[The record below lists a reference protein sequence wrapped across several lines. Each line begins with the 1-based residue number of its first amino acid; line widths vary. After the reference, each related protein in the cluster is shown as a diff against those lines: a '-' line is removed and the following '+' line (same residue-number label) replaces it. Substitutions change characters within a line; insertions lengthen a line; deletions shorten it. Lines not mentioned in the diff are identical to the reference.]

1 MAGRRLAR
9 GVKKGLRELNIRGLG
24 VIEDATLNLEPGFT
38 VITGETG
45 AGKTMVVTALSLL
58 MGGRADVSAIRHG
71 SDKASLSARLI
82 PNEGAVDLAQELGGD
97 IEDGELLITRTLSR
111 DGKNRAVLGG
121 APTTLNALSDLGEE
135 LIALH
140 AQSST
145 FRLLKGS
152 RQREIID
159 LFGGDELSKEL
170 IKYQKLFKEYRLIIS
185 EIEKILSLNQAR
197 ESEIKRINEFLL
209 NFNKVKPILNEV
221 KSLRERADQLENV
234 DSFTTGLQQANLS
247 LGEDESSALVQIS
260 QAKRAIEGIPAN
272 SKEIDDLKIEIS
284 QLQILVNE
292 LTRSISSQLDSLE
305 SNPQELETI
314 NLRRSELSAL
324 FRKFSV
330 DQYEDPAA
338 ELISRADADAKLLT
352 QLQDGDGAVAELE
365 NRKAIISED
374 LGKSA
379 NKLTALRKVVAEKL
393 SLESTNEIKA
403 LAMPNAKL
411 IIEISPTSSELSVL
425 FAGELLPC
433 GSFGSDDA
441 TFLLIAHPGAPALPI
456 QKGASGGELSRV
468 MLAIELVLAQT
479 GSVPT
484 YLFDE
489 VDAGVGGKAAVE
501 VGRRLA
507 LLARHAQVLVV
518 THLPQVAAWAD
529 QHFAIL
535 KSSTESVTS
544 SDIKLLTSE
553 ERVSEIAR
561 MMTGLS
567 DSSSAQEHA
576 GELLDLVKMEKGRA
590 QVR

>member
-1 MAGRRLAR
+1 M
-9 GVKKGLRELNIRGLG
+9 
-24 VIEDATLNLEPGFT
+24 
-38 VITGETG
+38 
-45 AGKTMVVTALSLL
+45 
-58 MGGRADVSAIRHG
+58 
-71 SDKASLSARLI
+71 
-82 PNEGAVDLAQELGGD
+82 
-97 IEDGELLITRTLSR
+97 
-111 DGKNRAVLGG
+111 
-121 APTTLNALSDLGEE
+121 
-135 LIALH
+135 
-140 AQSST
+140 
-145 FRLLKGS
+145 
-152 RQREIID
+152 
-159 LFGGDELSKEL
+159 

-185 EIEKILSLNQAR
+185 EIEKILSLNLAR
-197 ESEIKRINEFLL
+197 ESEIKRINEFLVL
-209 NFNKVKPILNEV
+209 FNKVKPIPNEV

-324 FRKFSV
+324 FRKFAV

-338 ELISRADADAKLLT
+338 ELISRADADAKLLA

-365 NRKAIISED
+365 KRKAIISED

-379 NKLTALRKVVAEKL
+379 NKLTVLRKVVAEKL
-393 SLESTNEIKA
+393 SIESSNEIKA

-411 IIEISPTSSELSVL
+411 IIEISPTSAELSVL

-468 MLAIELVLAQT
+468 MLAIELVLAQA

>member
-1 MAGRRLAR
+1 M
-9 GVKKGLRELNIRGLG
+9 KKGLRELNIRGLG
-24 VIEDATLNLEPGFT
+24 VIEEATLNLEPGFT

-82 PNEGAVDLAQELGGD
+82 PNENAFDLAQELGGD
-97 IEDGELLITRTLSR
+97 IEEGELLITRTLSR

-159 LFGGDELSKEL
+159 LFGGTELSKEL
-170 IKYQKLFKEYRLIIS
+170 VKYQKLFKEYRSVIA
-185 EIEKILSLNQAR
+185 EIEKIFSLNQAR

-209 NFNKVKPILNEV
+209 SFNKVKPIQNEG

-234 DSFTTGLQQANLS
+234 DSFTTGLQQANIS

-260 QAKRAIEGIPAN
+260 KAKRAIEGIPAH

-292 LTRSISSQLDSLE
+292 LTRSISGQLDSLE
-305 SNPQELETI
+305 RNPQELEKI
-314 NLRRSELSAL
+314 NLRRSEISAL
-324 FRKFSV
+324 FRKFAV
-330 DQYEDPAA
+330 DQYEDPAS
-338 ELISRADADAKLLT
+338 ELIARADADTKLLQ

-365 NRKAIISED
+365 KRKAVIAED

-379 NKLTALRKVVAEKL
+379 KKLTTLRKSVAEKL
-393 SLESTNEIKA
+393 SVESSNEIKA

-425 FAGELLPC
+425 FEGELLPC
-433 GSFGSDDA
+433 APFGSDDA
-441 TFLLIAHPGAPALPI
+441 TFLLVPHPGAPALPI

-468 MLAIELVLAQT
+468 MLAIELVLAQA

-529 QHFAIL
+529 HHFAIL
-535 KSSTESVTS
+535 KSSSESVTS
-544 SDIKLLTSE
+544 SDIKLLTSG

-590 QVR
+590 PVR

>member
-1 MAGRRLAR
+1 M
-9 GVKKGLRELNIRGLG
+9 KKGLRELNIRGLG

-82 PNEGAVDLAQELGGD
+82 PNEKAVDLAQELGGD
-97 IEDGELLITRTLSR
+97 IEDEELLITRTLSR
-111 DGKNRAVLGG
+111 DGKNRAILGG

-170 IKYQKLFKEYRLIIS
+170 INYQKLFKEYRSIIS

-209 NFNKVKPILNEV
+209 HFNKVKPIPNEV

-260 QAKRAIEGIPAN
+260 QAKRAIEGIPGN
-272 SKEIDDLKIEIS
+272 LKEIDDLKIEIS

-324 FRKFSV
+324 FRKFAV

-338 ELISRADADAKLLT
+338 ELIVRADADAKLLA

-365 NRKAIISED
+365 KRKAIISED

-379 NKLTALRKVVAEKL
+379 TKLTTLRKVVAEKL
-393 SLESTNEIKA
+393 SIESSNEIKA

-425 FAGELLPC
+425 YEGELLPC

-441 TFLLIAHPGAPALPI
+441 TFLLVPHPGAPALPI

-468 MLAIELVLAQT
+468 MLAIELVLAQA
-479 GSVPT
+479 GSIPT

-544 SDIKLLTSE
+544 SDIKLLSSA

>member
-1 MAGRRLAR
+1 M
-9 GVKKGLRELNIRGLG
+9 KKGLRELNIRGLG
-24 VIEDATLNLEPGFT
+24 VIEEATLNLEPGFT

-82 PNEGAVDLAQELGGD
+82 PNENAFNLAQELGGD
-97 IEDGELLITRTLSR
+97 IEEGELLITRTLSR

-159 LFGGDELSKEL
+159 LFGGTELSKEL
-170 IKYQKLFKEYRLIIS
+170 VKYQKLFKEYRSVIA
-185 EIEKILSLNQAR
+185 EIEKIFSLNQAR

-209 NFNKVKPILNEV
+209 SFNKVKPIQNEG

-234 DSFTTGLQQANLS
+234 DSFTTGLQQANIS

-260 QAKRAIEGIPAN
+260 KAKRAIEGIPAH

-292 LTRSISSQLDSLE
+292 LTRSISGQLDSLE
-305 SNPQELETI
+305 SNPQELEKI
-314 NLRRSELSAL
+314 NLRRSEISAL
-324 FRKFSV
+324 FRKFAV
-330 DQYEDPAA
+330 DQYEDPAS
-338 ELISRADADAKLLT
+338 ELIARADADTKLLQ

-365 NRKAIISED
+365 KRKAVIAED

-379 NKLTALRKVVAEKL
+379 KKLTTLRKSVAEKL
-393 SLESTNEIKA
+393 SVESSNEIKA

-425 FAGELLPC
+425 FEGELLPC
-433 GSFGSDDA
+433 APFGSDDA
-441 TFLLIAHPGAPALPI
+441 TFLLVPHPGAPALPI

-468 MLAIELVLAQT
+468 MLAIELVLAQA

-529 QHFAIL
+529 HHFAIL
-535 KSSTESVTS
+535 KSSSESVTS
-544 SDIKLLTSE
+544 SDIKLLTSG

-590 QVR
+590 PVR

>member
-1 MAGRRLAR
+1 VA
-9 GVKKGLRELNIRGLG
+9 KGLKELNIRGLG
-24 VIEDATLNLEPGFT
+24 VIEDATLNLETGFT

-71 SDKASLSARLI
+71 SDKASLSARLV
-82 PNEGAVDLAQELGGD
+82 PNENAVELTQELGGD
-97 IEDGELLITRTLSR
+97 IEEGELIITRTLSR

-159 LFGGDELSKEL
+159 LFGGSELSKEL
-170 IKYQKLFKEYRLIIS
+170 GKYQKLFKEYRSVIA

-197 ESEIKRINEFLL
+197 ESEIKRINEFLQHY
-209 NFNKVKPILNEV
+209 NKVKPVFNEV
-221 KSLRERADQLENV
+221 KNLRERADQLENV
-234 DSFTTGLQQANLS
+234 DSFTSGLQEANLF

-260 QAKRAIEGIPAN
+260 KAKRSIEGIPAN
-272 SKEIDDLKIEIS
+272 SKEIEDLKIEIS

-314 NLRRSELSAL
+314 NLRRSDLSAL

-338 ELISRADADAKLLT
+338 ELISRADADTKLLQ
-352 QLQDGDGAVAELE
+352 QLQDGDGAVVELE
-365 NRKAIISED
+365 KRKSAISAD

-379 NKLTALRKVVAEKL
+379 KKLTQLRKVVAEKL
-393 SLESTNEIKA
+393 SVESTNEIKA

-411 IIEISPTSSELSVL
+411 IIEISATSSDLSVL
-425 FAGELLPC
+425 FEGELLPC
-433 GSFGSDDA
+433 APFGSDDA
-441 TFLLIAHPGAPALPI
+441 TFLLIPHPGAPALPI

-468 MLAIELVLAQT
+468 MLAIELVLAQA

-535 KSSTESVTS
+535 KSSSESVTS
-544 SDIKLLTSE
+544 SDIKLLTSG

-590 QVR
+590 PVR

>member
-197 ESEIKRINEFLL
+197 ESEIKRINEFFL

-411 IIEISPTSSELSVL
+411 IIEISPTTSELSVL
-425 FAGELLPC
+425 FEGELLPC

>member
-1 MAGRRLAR
+1 VA
-9 GVKKGLRELNIRGLG
+9 KGLKELNIRGLG

-71 SDKASLSARLI
+71 SDKASLSARLV
-82 PNEGAVDLAQELGGD
+82 PNENAVELTQELGGD
-97 IEDGELLITRTLSR
+97 IEEGELIITRTLSR

-159 LFGGDELSKEL
+159 LFGGSELSKEL
-170 IKYQKLFKEYRLIIS
+170 AKYQKLFKEYRSVIA

-197 ESEIKRINEFLL
+197 ESEIKRINEFLQHY
-209 NFNKVKPILNEV
+209 NKVKPVFNEV
-221 KSLRERADQLENV
+221 KNLRERADQLENV
-234 DSFTTGLQQANLS
+234 DSFTSGLQEANLF

-260 QAKRAIEGIPAN
+260 KAKRSIEGIPAN
-272 SKEIDDLKIEIS
+272 SKEIEDLKIEIS

-314 NLRRSELSAL
+314 NLRRSDLSAL

-338 ELISRADADAKLLT
+338 ELISRADADTKLLQ
-352 QLQDGDGAVAELE
+352 QLQDGDGAVVELE
-365 NRKAIISED
+365 KRKSAISAD

-379 NKLTALRKVVAEKL
+379 KKLTQLRKVVAEKL
-393 SLESTNEIKA
+393 SVESTNEIKA

-411 IIEISPTSSELSVL
+411 IIEISATSSDLSVL
-425 FAGELLPC
+425 FEGELLPC
-433 GSFGSDDA
+433 APFGSDDA
-441 TFLLIAHPGAPALPI
+441 TFLLIPHPGAPALPI

-468 MLAIELVLAQT
+468 MLAIELVLAQA

-535 KSSTESVTS
+535 KSSSESVTS
-544 SDIKLLTSE
+544 SDIKLLTSG

-590 QVR
+590 PVR

>member
-1 MAGRRLAR
+1 M
-9 GVKKGLRELNIRGLG
+9 KKGLRELNIRGLG
-24 VIEDATLNLEPGFT
+24 VIEEATLNLEPGFT

-82 PNEGAVDLAQELGGD
+82 PNENAFDLAQELGGD
-97 IEDGELLITRTLSR
+97 IEEGELLITRTLSR

-159 LFGGDELSKEL
+159 LFGGTELSKEL
-170 IKYQKLFKEYRLIIS
+170 VKYQKLFKEYRSVIA
-185 EIEKILSLNQAR
+185 EIEKISSLNQAR

-209 NFNKVKPILNEV
+209 SFNKVKPIQNEG

-234 DSFTTGLQQANLS
+234 DSFTTGLQQANIS

-260 QAKRAIEGIPAN
+260 KAKRAIEGIPAH

-292 LTRSISSQLDSLE
+292 LTRSISGQLDSLE
-305 SNPQELETI
+305 SNPQELEKI
-314 NLRRSELSAL
+314 NLRRSEISAL
-324 FRKFSV
+324 FRKFAV
-330 DQYEDPAA
+330 DQYEDPAS
-338 ELISRADADAKLLT
+338 ELIARADADTKLLQ

-365 NRKAIISED
+365 KRKAVIAED

-379 NKLTALRKVVAEKL
+379 KKLTTLRKSVAEKL
-393 SLESTNEIKA
+393 SVESSNEIKA

-425 FAGELLPC
+425 FEGELLPC
-433 GSFGSDDA
+433 APFGSDDA
-441 TFLLIAHPGAPALPI
+441 TFLLVPHPGAPALPI

-468 MLAIELVLAQT
+468 MLAIELVLAQA

-529 QHFAIL
+529 HHFAIL
-535 KSSTESVTS
+535 KSSSESVTS
-544 SDIKLLTSE
+544 SDIKLLTSG

-590 QVR
+590 PVR

>member
-1 MAGRRLAR
+1 VA
-9 GVKKGLRELNIRGLG
+9 KGLKELNIRGLG

-71 SDKASLSARLI
+71 SDKASLSARLV
-82 PNEGAVDLAQELGGD
+82 PNENAVELTQELGGD
-97 IEDGELLITRTLSR
+97 IEEGELIITRTLSR

-159 LFGGDELSKEL
+159 LFGGSELSKEL
-170 IKYQKLFKEYRLIIS
+170 GKYQKLFKEYRSVIA

-197 ESEIKRINEFLL
+197 ESEIKRINEFLQHY
-209 NFNKVKPILNEV
+209 NKVKPVFNEV
-221 KSLRERADQLENV
+221 KNLRERADQLENV
-234 DSFTTGLQQANLS
+234 DSFTSGLQEANLF

-260 QAKRAIEGIPAN
+260 KAKRSIEGIPAN
-272 SKEIDDLKIEIS
+272 SKEIEDLKIEIS

-314 NLRRSELSAL
+314 NLRRSDLSAL

-338 ELISRADADAKLLT
+338 ELISRADADTKLLQ

-365 NRKAIISED
+365 KRKSAISAD

-379 NKLTALRKVVAEKL
+379 KKLTQLRKVVAEKL
-393 SLESTNEIKA
+393 SVESTNEIKA

-411 IIEISPTSSELSVL
+411 IIEISATSSDLSVL
-425 FAGELLPC
+425 FEGELLPC
-433 GSFGSDDA
+433 APFGSDDA
-441 TFLLIAHPGAPALPI
+441 TFLLIPHPGAPALPI

-468 MLAIELVLAQT
+468 MLAIELVLAQA

-535 KSSTESVTS
+535 KSSSESVTS
-544 SDIKLLTSE
+544 SDIKLLTSG

-590 QVR
+590 PVR

>member
-1 MAGRRLAR
+1 
-9 GVKKGLRELNIRGLG
+9 
-24 VIEDATLNLEPGFT
+24 
-38 VITGETG
+38 
-45 AGKTMVVTALSLL
+45 MVVTALSLL

-71 SDKASLSARLI
+71 SDKASLSARLL
-82 PNEGAVDLAQELGGD
+82 PNENAAELAQELGGD
-97 IEDGELLITRTLSR
+97 IEEGELIITRTLSR

-159 LFGGDELSKEL
+159 LFGGSELSKEL
-170 IKYQKLFKEYRLIIS
+170 TKYQKLFKEYRSVIA

-197 ESEIKRINEFLL
+197 ESEIKRINEFLQH
-209 NFNKVKPILNEV
+209 FNKVKPVFNEV
-221 KSLRERADQLENV
+221 KNLRERADQLENV
-234 DSFTTGLQQANLS
+234 DSFTSGLQEANLF

-260 QAKRAIEGIPAN
+260 KAKRSIEGIPAN

-284 QLQILVNE
+284 QIQILVNE

-305 SNPQELETI
+305 SNPQELEKI

-324 FRKFSV
+324 FRKFAV

-338 ELISRADADAKLLT
+338 ELISRADADNKLLQ
-352 QLQDGDGAVAELE
+352 QLQDGDGAIAELE
-365 NRKAIISED
+365 KKKVEISAD

-379 NKLTALRKVVAEKL
+379 KKLTQLRKAIAEKL
-393 SLESTNEIKA
+393 GVESTNEIKA

-411 IIEISPTSSELSVL
+411 IIEISPTTSELSVL
-425 FAGELLPC
+425 FEGELLPC
-433 GSFGSDDA
+433 APFGSDDA
-441 TFLLIAHPGAPALPI
+441 TFLLVPHPGAPALPI

-468 MLAIELVLAQT
+468 MLAIELVLAQA

-529 QHFAIL
+529 HHFAIL
-535 KSSTESVTS
+535 KSSSESVTS
-544 SDIKLLTSE
+544 SDIKLLTSG

-590 QVR
+590 PVR

>member
-1 MAGRRLAR
+1 M
-9 GVKKGLRELNIRGLG
+9 KKGLRELNIRGLG

-82 PNEGAVDLAQELGGD
+82 PNEKAVDLAQELGGD
-97 IEDGELLITRTLSR
+97 IEDEELLITRTLSR

-170 IKYQKLFKEYRLIIS
+170 INYQKLFKEYRLIIS

-209 NFNKVKPILNEV
+209 HFNKVKPIPNEV

-260 QAKRAIEGIPAN
+260 QAKRAIEGIPGN

-324 FRKFSV
+324 FRKFAV

-338 ELISRADADAKLLT
+338 ELISRADADAKLLA
-352 QLQDGDGAVAELE
+352 QLQDGDGAVVELE
-365 NRKAIISED
+365 KRKAIISED

-379 NKLTALRKVVAEKL
+379 TKLTTLRKVVAEKL
-393 SLESTNEIKA
+393 SIESSNEIKA

-441 TFLLIAHPGAPALPI
+441 TFLLVPHPGAPALPI

-468 MLAIELVLAQT
+468 MLAIELVLAQA

-544 SDIKLLTSE
+544 SDIKLLSSA

>member
-1 MAGRRLAR
+1 M
-9 GVKKGLRELNIRGLG
+9 KKGLRELNIRGLG

-82 PNEGAVDLAQELGGD
+82 PNEKAVDLAQELGGD
-97 IEDGELLITRTLSR
+97 IEDEELLITRTLSR

-209 NFNKVKPILNEV
+209 HFNKVKPILNEV

-234 DSFTTGLQQANLS
+234 DSFTTGLQQANLF

-292 LTRSISSQLDSLE
+292 LTRSVSSQLDSLE
-305 SNPQELETI
+305 SNPQELANI

-324 FRKFSV
+324 FRKFAV

-338 ELISRADADAKLLT
+338 ELISRVDADAKLLA

-365 NRKAIISED
+365 KRKAIISED

-379 NKLTALRKVVAEKL
+379 NKLTALRKGVAEKL
-393 SLESTNEIKA
+393 SIESSNEIKA

-425 FAGELLPC
+425 FEGELLPC

-468 MLAIELVLAQT
+468 MLAIELVLAQA

-544 SDIKLLTSE
+544 SDIKLLSSE

>member
-1 MAGRRLAR
+1 M
-9 GVKKGLRELNIRGLG
+9 KKGLRELNIRGLG

-82 PNEGAVDLAQELGGD
+82 PNEGAADLAQELGGD

-121 APTTLNALSDLGEE
+121 APTTLSALSDLGEE

-170 IKYQKLFKEYRLIIS
+170 IDYQKLFKEYRLIIS
-185 EIEKILSLNQAR
+185 EIEKILSLNLAR
-197 ESEIKRINEFLL
+197 ESEIKRINEFLVL
-209 NFNKVKPILNEV
+209 FNKVKPIPNEV

-324 FRKFSV
+324 FRKFAV

-338 ELISRADADAKLLT
+338 ELISRADADAKLLA

-365 NRKAIISED
+365 KRKAIISED

-379 NKLTALRKVVAEKL
+379 NKLTVLRKVVAEKL
-393 SLESTNEIKA
+393 SLESSNEIKA

-411 IIEISPTSSELSVL
+411 IIEISPTSAELSVL

-468 MLAIELVLAQT
+468 MLAIELVLAQA

>member
-197 ESEIKRINEFLL
+197 ESEIKRINEFFL

>member
-1 MAGRRLAR
+1 M
-9 GVKKGLRELNIRGLG
+9 KKGLRELNIRGLG
-24 VIEDATLNLEPGFT
+24 VIEEATLNLEPGFT

-82 PNEGAVDLAQELGGD
+82 PNENAFDLAQELGGD
-97 IEDGELLITRTLSR
+97 IEEGELLITRTLSR

-152 RQREIID
+152 KQREIID
-159 LFGGDELSKEL
+159 LFGGTELSKEL
-170 IKYQKLFKEYRLIIS
+170 VKYQKLFKEYRSVIA
-185 EIEKILSLNQAR
+185 EIEKIFSLNQAR

-209 NFNKVKPILNEV
+209 SFNKVKPIQNEG

-234 DSFTTGLQQANLS
+234 DSFTTGLQQANIS

-260 QAKRAIEGIPAN
+260 KAKRAIEGIPAH

-292 LTRSISSQLDSLE
+292 LTRSISGQLDSLE
-305 SNPQELETI
+305 SNPQELEKI
-314 NLRRSELSAL
+314 NLRRSEISAL
-324 FRKFSV
+324 FRKFAV
-330 DQYEDPAA
+330 DQYEDPAS
-338 ELISRADADAKLLT
+338 ELIARADADTKLLQ

-365 NRKAIISED
+365 KRKAVIAED

-379 NKLTALRKVVAEKL
+379 KKLTTLRKSVAEKL
-393 SLESTNEIKA
+393 SVESSNEIKA

-425 FAGELLPC
+425 FEGELLPC
-433 GSFGSDDA
+433 APFGSDDA
-441 TFLLIAHPGAPALPI
+441 TFLLVPHPGAPALPI

-468 MLAIELVLAQT
+468 MLAIELVLAQA

-529 QHFAIL
+529 HHFAIL
-535 KSSTESVTS
+535 KSSSESVTS
-544 SDIKLLTSE
+544 SDIKLLTSG

-576 GELLDLVKMEKGRA
+576 GELLDLVKMEKARA
-590 QVR
+590 PVR

>member
-1 MAGRRLAR
+1 M
-9 GVKKGLRELNIRGLG
+9 KKGLKELNIRGLG

-82 PNEGAVDLAQELGGD
+82 PNENAFDLAQELGGD

-159 LFGGDELSKEL
+159 LFGGSELSKEL
-170 IKYQKLFKEYRLIIS
+170 AKYQKLFKEYRAVIA
-185 EIEKILSLNQAR
+185 EIEKIFSLNQAR

-209 NFNKVKPILNEV
+209 SFNKVKPIHNEG

-234 DSFTTGLQQANLS
+234 DSFTSGLQEANLF

-260 QAKRAIEGIPAN
+260 KAKRSIEGIPAN
-272 SKEIDDLKIEIS
+272 SKEIEDLKIEIS
-284 QLQILVNE
+284 QIQILVNE

-305 SNPQELETI
+305 SNPHELEKI
-314 NLRRSELSAL
+314 NLRRSELTAL

-330 DQYEDPAA
+330 DQYEDPAT
-338 ELISRADADAKLLT
+338 ELISRAEADTKLLQ

-365 NRKAIISED
+365 KRKAIVAED

-379 NKLTALRKVVAEKL
+379 KKLTQLRKVVAEKL
-393 SLESTNEIKA
+393 GVESTNEIKA

-411 IIEISPTSSELSVL
+411 MIEISPTSSELSVL
-425 FAGELLPC
+425 FEGELLPC
-433 GSFGSDDA
+433 APFGSDDA
-441 TFLLIAHPGAPALPI
+441 TFLLIPHPGAPALPI

-468 MLAIELVLAQT
+468 MLAIELVLAQA

-535 KSSTESVTS
+535 KSSSESVTS
-544 SDIKLLTSE
+544 SDIKLLTSG

-590 QVR
+590 PVR

>member
-1 MAGRRLAR
+1 M
-9 GVKKGLRELNIRGLG
+9 KKGLRELNIRGLG

-82 PNEGAVDLAQELGGD
+82 PNEGAADLAQELGGD

-121 APTTLNALSDLGEE
+121 APTTLSALSDLGEE

-170 IKYQKLFKEYRLIIS
+170 IDYQKLFKEYRLIIS
-185 EIEKILSLNQAR
+185 EIEKILSLNLAR
-197 ESEIKRINEFLL
+197 ESEIKRINEFLVL
-209 NFNKVKPILNEV
+209 FNKVKPIPNEV

-324 FRKFSV
+324 FRKFAV

-338 ELISRADADAKLLT
+338 ELISRADADAKLLA

-365 NRKAIISED
+365 KRKAIISED

-379 NKLTALRKVVAEKL
+379 NKLTVLRKVVAEKL
-393 SLESTNEIKA
+393 SIESSNEIKA

-411 IIEISPTSSELSVL
+411 IIEISPTSAELSVL

-468 MLAIELVLAQT
+468 MLAIELVLAQA

>member
-1 MAGRRLAR
+1 M
-9 GVKKGLRELNIRGLG
+9 KKGLRELNIRGLG
-24 VIEDATLNLEPGFT
+24 VIDEATLNLEPGFT

-82 PNEGAVDLAQELGGD
+82 PNENAFNLAQELGGD
-97 IEDGELLITRTLSR
+97 IEEGELLITRTLSR

-159 LFGGDELSKEL
+159 LFGGTELSKEL
-170 IKYQKLFKEYRLIIS
+170 VKYQKLFKEYRSVIA
-185 EIEKILSLNQAR
+185 EIEKIFSLNQAR

-209 NFNKVKPILNEV
+209 SFNKVKPIQNEG

-234 DSFTTGLQQANLS
+234 DSFTTGLQQANIS

-260 QAKRAIEGIPAN
+260 KAKRAIEGIPAH

-292 LTRSISSQLDSLE
+292 LTRSISGQLDSLE
-305 SNPQELETI
+305 SNPQELEKI
-314 NLRRSELSAL
+314 NLRRSEISAL
-324 FRKFSV
+324 FRKFAV
-330 DQYEDPAA
+330 DQYEDPAS
-338 ELISRADADAKLLT
+338 ELIARADADTKLLQ

-365 NRKAIISED
+365 KRKAVIAED

-379 NKLTALRKVVAEKL
+379 KKLTTLRKSVAEKL
-393 SLESTNEIKA
+393 SVESSNEIKA

-425 FAGELLPC
+425 FEGELLPC
-433 GSFGSDDA
+433 APFGSDDA
-441 TFLLIAHPGAPALPI
+441 TFLLVPHPGAPALPI

-468 MLAIELVLAQT
+468 MLAIELVLAQA

-529 QHFAIL
+529 HHFAIL
-535 KSSTESVTS
+535 KSSSESVTS
-544 SDIKLLTSE
+544 SDIKLLTSG

-590 QVR
+590 PVR

>member
-1 MAGRRLAR
+1 M
-9 GVKKGLRELNIRGLG
+9 KKGLRELNIRGLG

-82 PNEGAVDLAQELGGD
+82 PNEKAVDLAQELGGD
-97 IEDGELLITRTLSR
+97 IEDEELLITRTLSR

-159 LFGGDELSKEL
+159 LFGGEELSKEL
-170 IKYQKLFKEYRLIIS
+170 VKYQKLFKEYRSIIS

-209 NFNKVKPILNEV
+209 HFNKVKPIPNEV

-260 QAKRAIEGIPAN
+260 QAKRAIEGIPGN

-324 FRKFSV
+324 FRKFAV

-338 ELISRADADAKLLT
+338 ELISRADADAKLLA

-365 NRKAIISED
+365 KRKAIISED

-379 NKLTALRKVVAEKL
+379 TKLTTLRKVVAEKL
-393 SLESTNEIKA
+393 SIESSNEIKA

-425 FAGELLPC
+425 YEGELLPC

-441 TFLLIAHPGAPALPI
+441 TFLLVPHPGAPALPI

-468 MLAIELVLAQT
+468 MLAIELVLAQA

-544 SDIKLLTSE
+544 SDIKLLSSA

>member
-1 MAGRRLAR
+1 MA
-9 GVKKGLRELNIRGLG
+9 KGLKELNIRGLG

-71 SDKASLSARLI
+71 SDKASLSARLL
-82 PNEGAVDLAQELGGD
+82 PNENAAELAQELGGD
-97 IEDGELLITRTLSR
+97 IEEGELIITRTLSR

-159 LFGGDELSKEL
+159 LFGGSELSKEL
-170 IKYQKLFKEYRLIIS
+170 TKYQKLFKEYRAVIA

-197 ESEIKRINEFLL
+197 ESEIKRINDFLQH
-209 NFNKVKPILNEV
+209 FNKVKPVFNEV
-221 KSLRERADQLENV
+221 KNLRERADQLENV
-234 DSFTTGLQQANLS
+234 DSFTSGLQEANLF

-260 QAKRAIEGIPAN
+260 KAKRSIEGIPAN

-284 QLQILVNE
+284 QIQILVNE

-305 SNPQELETI
+305 SNPQELEKI

-324 FRKFSV
+324 FRKFAV

-338 ELISRADADAKLLT
+338 ELISRADSDNKLLQ
-352 QLQDGDGAVAELE
+352 QLQDGDGAIAELE
-365 NRKAIISED
+365 KKKVEISAD

-379 NKLTALRKVVAEKL
+379 KKLTQLRKAIAEKL
-393 SLESTNEIKA
+393 GVESTNEIKA

-425 FAGELLPC
+425 FEGELLPC
-433 GSFGSDDA
+433 APFGSDDA
-441 TFLLIAHPGAPALPI
+441 TFLLVPHPGAPALPI

-468 MLAIELVLAQT
+468 MLAIELVLAQA

-529 QHFAIL
+529 HHFAIL
-535 KSSTESVTS
+535 KSSSESVTS
-544 SDIKLLTSE
+544 SDIKLLTSG

-590 QVR
+590 PVR

>member
-1 MAGRRLAR
+1 M
-9 GVKKGLRELNIRGLG
+9 KKGLRELNIRGLG
-24 VIEDATLNLEPGFT
+24 VIEEATLNLEPGFT

-82 PNEGAVDLAQELGGD
+82 PNENAVELAQELGGD
-97 IEDGELLITRTLSR
+97 IEEGELLITRTLSR

-159 LFGGDELSKEL
+159 LFGGSELSKEL
-170 IKYQKLFKEYRLIIS
+170 VKYQKLFKEYRSVIA
-185 EIEKILSLNQAR
+185 EIEKIFSLNQAR

-209 NFNKVKPILNEV
+209 NFNKVKPILNEG

-234 DSFTTGLQQANLS
+234 DSFTNGLQQANLS

-260 QAKRAIEGIPAN
+260 KAKRAIEAIPAN

-305 SNPQELETI
+305 SNPQELEKI

-324 FRKFSV
+324 FRKFAV

-338 ELISRADADAKLLT
+338 ELIARADADTKLLH

-365 NRKAIISED
+365 KQKAVIAED

-379 NKLTALRKVVAEKL
+379 KKLTTLRKSVAEKL
-393 SLESTNEIKA
+393 SVESSNEIKA

-425 FAGELLPC
+425 FEGELLPC
-433 GSFGSDDA
+433 APFGSDDA
-441 TFLLIAHPGAPALPI
+441 TFLLVPHPGAPALPI

-468 MLAIELVLAQT
+468 MLAIELVLAQA

-535 KSSTESVTS
+535 KSSSESVTS
-544 SDIKLLTSE
+544 SDIKLLTSG

-567 DSSSAQEHA
+567 DSTSAQEHA

>member
-1 MAGRRLAR
+1 M
-9 GVKKGLRELNIRGLG
+9 KKGLRELNIRGLG

-121 APTTLNALSDLGEE
+121 APTTLSALSDLGEE

-170 IKYQKLFKEYRLIIS
+170 IDYQKLFKEYRLIIS
-185 EIEKILSLNQAR
+185 EIEKILSLNLAR
-197 ESEIKRINEFLL
+197 ESEIKRINEFLVL
-209 NFNKVKPILNEV
+209 FNKVKPIPNEV
-221 KSLRERADQLENV
+221 NSLRERADQLENV

-324 FRKFSV
+324 FRKFAV

-338 ELISRADADAKLLT
+338 ELISRADADAKLLA

-365 NRKAIISED
+365 KRKAIISED

-379 NKLTALRKVVAEKL
+379 NKLTVLRKVVAEKL
-393 SLESTNEIKA
+393 SIESSNEIKA

-411 IIEISPTSSELSVL
+411 IIEISPTSAELSVL

-468 MLAIELVLAQT
+468 MLAIELVLAQA

>member
-1 MAGRRLAR
+1 
-9 GVKKGLRELNIRGLG
+9 VKKGLRELNIRGLG

-82 PNEGAVDLAQELGGD
+82 PNEKAVDLAQELGGD
-97 IEDGELLITRTLSR
+97 IEDEELLITRTLSR
-111 DGKNRAVLGG
+111 DGKNRAILGG

-170 IKYQKLFKEYRLIIS
+170 INYQKLFKEYRSIIS

-209 NFNKVKPILNEV
+209 HFNKVKPIPNEV

-260 QAKRAIEGIPAN
+260 QAKRAIEGIPGN
-272 SKEIDDLKIEIS
+272 LKEIDDLKIEIS

-324 FRKFSV
+324 FRRFAV

-338 ELISRADADAKLLT
+338 ELIVRADADAKLLA

-365 NRKAIISED
+365 KRKAIISED

-379 NKLTALRKVVAEKL
+379 TKLTTLRKVVAEKL
-393 SLESTNEIKA
+393 SIESSNEIKA

-425 FAGELLPC
+425 YEGELLPC

-441 TFLLIAHPGAPALPI
+441 TFLLVPHPGAPALPI

-468 MLAIELVLAQT
+468 MLAIELVLAQA
-479 GSVPT
+479 GSIPT

-544 SDIKLLTSE
+544 SDIKLLSSA

-561 MMTGLS
+561 MMSGLS

>member
-1 MAGRRLAR
+1 M
-9 GVKKGLRELNIRGLG
+9 KKGLRELNIRGLG
-24 VIEDATLNLEPGFT
+24 VIEEATLNLEPGFT

-82 PNEGAVDLAQELGGD
+82 PNENAFDLAQELGGD
-97 IEDGELLITRTLSR
+97 IEEGELLITRTLSR

-159 LFGGDELSKEL
+159 LFGGTELSKEL
-170 IKYQKLFKEYRLIIS
+170 VKYQKLFKEYRSVIA
-185 EIEKILSLNQAR
+185 EIEKIFSLNQAR

-209 NFNKVKPILNEV
+209 SFNKVKPIQNEG

-234 DSFTTGLQQANLS
+234 DSFTTGLQQANIS

-260 QAKRAIEGIPAN
+260 KAKRAIEGIPAH

-292 LTRSISSQLDSLE
+292 LTRSISGQLDSLE
-305 SNPQELETI
+305 SNPQELEKI
-314 NLRRSELSAL
+314 NLRRSEISAL
-324 FRKFSV
+324 FRKFAV
-330 DQYEDPAA
+330 DQYEDPAS
-338 ELISRADADAKLLT
+338 ELIARADADTKLLQ

-365 NRKAIISED
+365 KRKAVIAED

-379 NKLTALRKVVAEKL
+379 KKLTTLRKSVAEKL
-393 SLESTNEIKA
+393 SVESSNEIKA

-425 FAGELLPC
+425 FEGELLPC
-433 GSFGSDDA
+433 APFGSDDA
-441 TFLLIAHPGAPALPI
+441 TFLLVPHPGAPALPI

-468 MLAIELVLAQT
+468 MLAIELVLAQA

-529 QHFAIL
+529 HHFAIL
-535 KSSTESVTS
+535 KSSSESVTS
-544 SDIKLLTSE
+544 SDIKLLTSG

-590 QVR
+590 PVR

>member
-1 MAGRRLAR
+1 M
-9 GVKKGLRELNIRGLG
+9 KKGLRELNIRGLG
-24 VIEDATLNLEPGFT
+24 VIEEATLNLEPGFT

-82 PNEGAVDLAQELGGD
+82 PNENAFDLAQELGGD
-97 IEDGELLITRTLSR
+97 IEEGELLITRTLSR

-152 RQREIID
+152 KQREIID
-159 LFGGDELSKEL
+159 LFGGTELSKEL
-170 IKYQKLFKEYRLIIS
+170 VKYQKLFKEYRSVIA
-185 EIEKILSLNQAR
+185 EIEKIFSLNQAR

-209 NFNKVKPILNEV
+209 SFNKVKPIQNEG

-234 DSFTTGLQQANLS
+234 DSFTTGLQQANIS

-260 QAKRAIEGIPAN
+260 KAKRAIEGIPAH

-292 LTRSISSQLDSLE
+292 LTRSISGQLDSLE
-305 SNPQELETI
+305 SNPQELEKI
-314 NLRRSELSAL
+314 NLRRSEISAL
-324 FRKFSV
+324 FRKFAV
-330 DQYEDPAA
+330 DQYEDPAS
-338 ELISRADADAKLLT
+338 ELIARADADTKLLQ

-365 NRKAIISED
+365 KRKAVIAED

-379 NKLTALRKVVAEKL
+379 KKLTTLRKSVAEKL
-393 SLESTNEIKA
+393 SVESSNEIKA

-425 FAGELLPC
+425 FEGELLPC
-433 GSFGSDDA
+433 APFGSDDA
-441 TFLLIAHPGAPALPI
+441 TFLLVPHPGAPALPI

-468 MLAIELVLAQT
+468 MLAIELVLAQA

-529 QHFAIL
+529 HHFAIL
-535 KSSTESVTS
+535 KSSSESVTS
-544 SDIKLLTSE
+544 SDIKLLTSG

-590 QVR
+590 PVR